1 MEDLWKIFISGTW
14 EDLTKDRKAVVDA
27 IERQPN
33 FRVIDMGDFGARTGS
48 ALEESLAELGKCH
61 AYVGIIGNRYGSRTE
76 SGLSFTEVEYNFAEQ
91 NGKKRLV
98 YVATGDALDANVA
111 QSARDRARQDTFRK
125 RLHRP
130 GITVKR
136 FTKEMDLPMLVVS
149 DLLRE
154 LQGGGA

>member
-1 MEDLWKIFISGTW
+1 M
-14 EDLTKDRKAVVDA
+14 
-27 IERQPN
+27 
-33 FRVIDMGDFGARTGS
+33 IDMGDFGAWTGS
-48 ALEESLAELGKCH
+48 GALEESLAELGKCH

-98 YVATGDALDANVA
+98 YVATGDWSWTRTWHNPPETG
-111 QSARDRARQDTFRK
+111 RGQDTFRK

-154 LQGGGA
+154 LQKEGGANRAGYSEVTWVLLCMN